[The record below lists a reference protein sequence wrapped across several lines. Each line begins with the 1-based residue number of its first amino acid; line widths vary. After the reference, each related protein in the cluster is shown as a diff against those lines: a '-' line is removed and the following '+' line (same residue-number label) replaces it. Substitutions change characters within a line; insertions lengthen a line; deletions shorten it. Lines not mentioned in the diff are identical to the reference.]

1 MLFSK
6 ESKTRELKEL
16 SGLWEFKVDKN
27 NEGYIE
33 KWFETGLKNTIMM
46 PVNASYNELT
56 QDSSICDHI
65 GNVWYER
72 NFFVPSTWKDQ
83 RVILRFGSVT
93 HFATVW
99 VNGKKV
105 MEHKGGYL
113 PFENEVNDAIYF
125 GDENRVTVCV
135 SNILDFTTI
144 PPGRIID
151 VDDCMHP
158 KGFKKQEYYHDFFN
172 YSGIHRPVK
181 LYTTSWNYIMDITV
195 KTGIVDDNGIVD
207 YKIEFEGNASTI
219 KVRLLDEDGFE
230 VACGDGKQG
239 CLCVTQAKLWQPL
252 NAYLYGLEVELFDEI
267 GVLQDSYKLPVGIR
281 TIKVSGKEFLIN
293 GKPFYFRGFGKHEDM
308 ELRGKGLDDAT
319 NVKDFN
325 LLKWIGANSFRTSHY
340 PYAEEIL
347 DMADREGIVVIDES
361 PAVGM
366 VFSFGN
372 PTVKVFD
379 EEHVGSKA
387 FEHYLE
393 VMRDL
398 VNRDKNHPCVV
409 MWSVANE
416 PASWEEG
423 AVKFLGSAMEQTRKM
438 DPTRPVTF
446 VSTGGVDEE
455 IDKFFPLCLVNELS
469 DVVCINRYRSWYTD
483 PGCLELIENQL
494 EIEMTRLYEKL
505 QKPIIVAEYGADTIP
520 GFHADPPVLF
530 SEEYQCEVL
539 RHYHNAFDRMD
550 FIIGEH
556 IWNFADFATKQGIIR
571 VGGNRKGIFTRQRQP
586 KMAAHEIKKRWTE
599 SSNLT

>member
-1 MLFSK
+1 MLFPI

-27 NEGYIE
+27 DEGYIE
-33 KWFETGLKNTIMM
+33 KWFETGLKDTIQM
-46 PVNASYNELT
+46 PVNASYNDLT
-56 QDSSICDHI
+56 QDSSIYNHI
-65 GNVWYER
+65 GDVWYER
-72 NFFVPSTWKDQ
+72 KFYVSGSWKDQ
-83 RVILRFGSVT
+83 RVVLRFGSVT

-105 MEHKGGYL
+105 LEHKGGYL
-113 PFENEVNDAIYF
+113 PFEHEVYDAIRF
-125 GDENRVTVCV
+125 GEENRVTVCV
-135 SNILDFTTI
+135 NNILDFTTI
-144 PPGRIID
+144 PPGKI
-151 VDDCMHP
+151 VSLDDPMHP

-181 LYTTSWNYIMDITV
+181 LYTTTWNYISDITV
-195 KTGIVDDNGIVD
+195 TTDIEADTGIVN
-207 YKIEFEGNASTI
+207 YQIEFEGHASTI

-239 CLCVTQAKLWQPL
+239 CLRVTQAKLWQPL
-252 NAYLYGLEVELFDEI
+252 NAYLYNLEVELFDEL
-267 GVLQDSYKLPVGIR
+267 GVLQDSYHLPVGIR
-281 TIKVSGKEFLIN
+281 TIKVSGKDFLIN

-308 ELRGKGLDDAT
+308 ELRGKGHDDAI
-319 NVKDFN
+319 NVKDFS

-347 DMADREGIVVIDES
+347 DMADREGIVVINES

-416 PASWEEG
+416 PASWEEE
-423 AVKFLGSAMEQTRKM
+423 AVKFLGTAMEQTRKM

-483 PGCLELIENQL
+483 PGYLELIENQL

-505 QKPIIVAEYGADTIP
+505 QKPIIVAEYGADAIE

-539 RHYHNAFDRMD
+539 RHYHNAFDKMD

-556 IWNFADFATKQGIIR
+556 VWNFADFATKQGIIR
-571 VGGNRKGIFTRQRQP
+571 VGGNRKGVFTRQRQP
-586 KMAAHEIKKRWTE
+586 KMAAHLLKKRWTE
-599 SSNLT
+599 KK